1 VNHALHAQ
9 ITGTSCKPVS
19 REIERAAELFDA
31 LSNDKR
37 LLALLHLIAGELSVG
52 ALAEAVGIS
61 QSALSQHLAR
71 LRKLNLVKTRRR
83 NQTIFYWCDHPE
95 VQGALALMRLKAH
108 ENAA

>member
-1 VNHALHAQ
+1 MNHALPAQ
-9 ITGTSCKPVS
+9 ITRTSCKPLS
-19 REIERAAELFDA
+19 REVETAAELFDA

-52 ALAEAVGIS
+52 ALAEVVGIS

-83 NQTIFYWCDHPE
+83 NQTVFYRCDHPE
-95 VQGALALMRLKAH
+95 VLGALALMGLRAQQDV
-108 ENAA
+108 A